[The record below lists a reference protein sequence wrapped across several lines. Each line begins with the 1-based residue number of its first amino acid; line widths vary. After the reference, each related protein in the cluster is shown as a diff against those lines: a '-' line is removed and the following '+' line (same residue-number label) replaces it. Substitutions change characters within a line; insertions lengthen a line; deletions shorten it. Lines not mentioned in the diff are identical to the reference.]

1 MTGIRR
7 YNYWVPGATFC
18 RIRDLRLPDRVP
30 GAMACGTTPRLQRK
44 LGPVPLAWLT
54 VAAMDQQGGDVTEG
68 ESCHDRD
75 ERLLVELARL

>member
-18 RIRDLRLPDRVP
+18 RIRDLRLADRLP
-30 GAMACGTTPRLQRK
+30 GAMACGTTPRLQSK
-44 LGPVPLAWLT
+44 LGSVPLAWLT

-68 ESCHDRD
+68 KGRDDRHQC
-75 ERLLVELARL
+75 LLIELAE